1 MTARTKE
8 AAVLADCTQAA
19 LGYRFAQTWQQAHV
33 YHVKSM
39 VVQSAPAA
47 LCGCVGRP
55 EALLRNFKDLL
66 PTRVA

>member
-39 VVQSAPAA
+39 VVQSRPGSVVW
-47 LCGCVGRP
+47 LCGQARG
-55 EALLRNFKDLL
+55 A
-66 PTRVA
+66 VA